1 MSTLHTRQF
10 TIGSAVRCGD
20 GACGRLV
27 RVVIEPIDRVLT
39 HLVVNPEQRGKE
51 PRLVPV
57 AIAESAAD
65 HAAPEEIVLHCSLA
79 EFETFERALETHFL
93 AGASGRW
100 DYRQE
105 QMLTWPHYRL
115 GVGGGRAGGVG
126 GSDARVGRAGP
137 ATDTGARTLARDR
150 VPVYGI
156 EVRRGDRVQ
165 AVDGRIGRVQGL
177 IVDRVDHQ
185 VTHVLLDESH
195 LWDQKRVAIPIG
207 AVIDLKDVTDG
218 VRINLT
224 KDQVRNLPPVE
235 LDVQE

>member
-1 MSTLHTRQF
+1 MRTLHTRQF
-10 TIGSAVRCGD
+10 TIGGAIRCSD
-20 GACGRLV
+20 GPCGRL
-27 RVVIEPIDRVLT
+27 RQVVIEPIDRVLT
-39 HLVVNPEQRGKE
+39 HLVVKPEHRGRE
-51 PRLVPV
+51 PRLVPLGIV
-57 AIAESAAD
+57 ESAPNR
-65 HAAPEEIVLHCSLA
+65 AAPEEIVLRCSLA

-100 DYRQE
+100 DFRQE

-115 GVGGGRAGGVG
+115 GLRGGAAE
-126 GSDARVGRAGP
+126 S
-137 ATDTGARTLARDR
+137 ATDTGTRTLTRDA
-150 VPVYGI
+150 VPFGGI
-156 EVRRGDRVQ
+156 QVRRGDRVQ
-165 AVDGRIGRVQGL
+165 AADGPIGRVQGL

-207 AVIDLKDVTDG
+207 SVIDLYDVKDG
-218 VRINLT
+218 VRVNLT

>member
-1 MSTLHTRQF
+1 MRTLHTRQF
-10 TIGSAVRCGD
+10 TIGGAIRCSD
-20 GACGRLV
+20 GPCGRL
-27 RVVIEPIDRVLT
+27 RQVVIEPIDRVLT
-39 HLVVNPEQRGKE
+39 HLVVKPEHRGRE
-51 PRLVPV
+51 PRLVPLGIV
-57 AIAESAAD
+57 ESAPNR
-65 HAAPEEIVLHCSLA
+65 AAPEEIVLRCSLA

-100 DYRQE
+100 DFRQE

-115 GVGGGRAGGVG
+115 GLGDGLAGGTDGSSQRAGTAK
-126 GSDARVGRAGP
+126 S
-137 ATDTGARTLARDR
+137 TTNTGTLTRDR
-150 VPVYGI
+150 VPIGGI

-165 AVDGRIGRVQGL
+165 AADGPIGRVQGL
-177 IVDRVDHQ
+177 VVDRVDHQ

-207 AVIDLKDVTDG
+207 SVIDLYDVKDG
-218 VRINLT
+218 VRVNLT

>member
-1 MSTLHTRQF
+1 MRTLHTRQF
-10 TIGSAVRCGD
+10 TIGGPVRCSD
-20 GACGRLV
+20 GVCGHLRQ
-27 RVVIEPIDRVLT
+27 VVIEPIDRVLT
-39 HLVVNPEQRGKE
+39 HLIVKPDRREKASRLIPLDVV
-51 PRLVPV
+51 
-57 AIAESAAD
+57 ESS
-65 HAAPEEIVLHCSLA
+65 APGMPDEIVLNCSLA

-93 AGASGRW
+93 AGASGQW

-115 GVGGGRAGGVG
+115 GLGSGLARGAAASGTRLGAAESATAAG
-126 GSDARVGRAGP
+126 
-137 ATDTGARTLARDR
+137 TRTLTRDR
-150 VPVYGI
+150 MPLGGLQ
-156 EVRRGDRVQ
+156 VRRGDRVQ
-165 AVDGRIGRVQGL
+165 AVDGPIGRVQGL
-177 IVDRVDHQ
+177 VVDRADHQ

-207 AVIDLKDVTDG
+207 SVIDLKDTADG